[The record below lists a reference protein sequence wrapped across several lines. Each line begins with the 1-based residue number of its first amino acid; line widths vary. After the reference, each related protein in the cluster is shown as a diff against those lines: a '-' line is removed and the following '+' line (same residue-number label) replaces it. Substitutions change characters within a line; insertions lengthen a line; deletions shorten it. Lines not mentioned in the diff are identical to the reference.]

1 MTLTDDIEQFQTHTA
16 KSSETLEEVNQ
27 LANKL
32 FECSTDELASLF
44 AKIESLCDQAQIEIK
59 YTADCLVEINKS
71 WGSAP
76 LQHYSNKQLNTNK
89 ATVSTVKGEHSSA
102 QSTTVSENETKQVE
116 SGDLAPLIEQAKELL
131 DKAVDVCGEFL
142 NEAVKTG
149 KNLQASLMIVTS
161 LTSGF
166 LTKTVKF
173 VDDVVDGI
181 SSSIEISNR
190 VVSQPGM
197 PLSENS
203 SFAVIKEISDKTE
216 EYFGVDGELAAA
228 YEIQKDQ
235 EEKERKRKGAAQ
247 SRDDSRGA
255 SSK

>member
-16 KSSETLEEVNQ
+16 KSSETLEGINE

-32 FECSTDELASLF
+32 FECSTDELASLL
-44 AKIESLCDQAQIEIK
+44 AEIESLCEQAKTEIK
-59 YTADCLVEINKS
+59 YTADCLVEINDS
-71 WGSAP
+71 WGFEP
-76 LQHYSNKQLNTNK
+76 LQHYSEKKQNTNQ
-89 ATVSTVKGEHSSA
+89 TTDSTVKGGNSST

-116 SGDLAPLIEQAKELL
+116 AGDFAPRIEQAKELL
-131 DKAVDVCGEFL
+131 DKAVDVCGELF

-149 KNLQASLMIVTS
+149 KNLQASLMIATS

-166 LTKTVKF
+166 LTKTVKL

-235 EEKERKRKGAAQ
+235 EEKERKRKRAAQ
-247 SRDDSRGA
+247 SRDESRGA